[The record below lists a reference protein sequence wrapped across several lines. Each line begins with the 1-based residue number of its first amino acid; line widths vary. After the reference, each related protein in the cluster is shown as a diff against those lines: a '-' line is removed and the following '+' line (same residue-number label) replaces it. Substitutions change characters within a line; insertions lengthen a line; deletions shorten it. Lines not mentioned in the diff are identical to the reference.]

1 MSKTKKTYYE
11 NLDEKNVTDNKK
23 FWKTVK
29 PYLSDKSVKCDKIN
43 LNENGELLESK
54 SETAEV
60 FNNFFSN
67 IVKNL
72 KIPEYKHL
80 NANIENVKD
89 PVFRAILKYKNH
101 RSIIAIK
108 EKSKNEKFSFHK
120 VNNEKIENY
129 EAK

>member
-1 MSKTKKTYYE
+1 MFRVSLE
-11 NLDEKNVTDNKK
+11 NNLSNEV
-23 FWKTVK
+23 FK

-43 LNENGELLESK
+43 LNENGELLKSE

-72 KIPEYKHL
+72 KIPEYKNL
-80 NANIENVKD
+80 NTNIENVKD

-101 RSIIAIK
+101 LSIIAIK
-108 EKSKNEKFSFHK
+108 EKSKNEKRYCVIRRS
-120 VNNEKIENY
+120 N
-129 EAK
+129 